1 MRKDMKKILG
11 LMAAAAAVVPF
22 NAHAQAPRKVSYVA
36 EQKYR
41 NPIVQTCYS
50 TDPAPM
56 VDGDRLYVYTGHDEA
71 GADFFWMYDWR
82 VFSTADMVNWTDHGS
97 PLSLASFEWADDR
110 AWAPQCIARD
120 GKYYFYVPVHS
131 KLSGGMAIG
140 VAVGDTPY
148 GPFKDALGK
157 PLYEN
162 GSWDHID
169 PTVFID
175 DDGQAWI
182 YWGNPRLYYAKLNR
196 DMISIDGEVK
206 TIEFTEEGFGAP
218 DPSKRERG
226 KKYTDTYTEGPWAFK
241 RNGIYYM
248 MYAAGGVP
256 EHIAYS
262 TSTTPT
268 GPWTYR
274 GTIMPQMNETQ
285 SFTNHAGIC
294 DFKGHSYF
302 FYHTGN
308 LPGGGGFGRSVAVE
322 EFKYNADGTIPQILP
337 TRTGVAPI
345 GTLNPYQRVQG
356 ETMAYSMGVRTEWT
370 DTEGVFVSDIH
381 HGDWIRLSEVDFGQE
396 GQWPKGTPFSGK
408 PSRLQ
413 LKARVSSG
421 MVGGTMEMRLDSLR
435 GQVIATIEVGG
446 TGGYEKFTTVTSDLR
461 TLPTGKHEVFL
472 TFTGMKGRKLMN
484 LDWWQIVPDHNEYA
498 ARNPLFWADY
508 PDPDIIRV
516 GEYYYLVT
524 TTMHLMPGAPIMR
537 SKDLQHWETVSY
549 LFDELKD
556 IPAYDL
562 NGGTKYGQGQWATSL
577 RYHKGKFYALFVTN
591 GVPGSWIYTTEDP
604 AKGWTLHSH
613 LKGFYHDASLFFDD
627 DDRVYVFSGSGSVD
641 ITELEADLSKEKE
654 GGFKRH
660 LEVQDTYDHG
670 LLEGSRVIKHNG
682 YYYLIMIS
690 WPRTGRHQL
699 AYRAKSLDGRWEK
712 RDILTDNFDQIGNVG
727 QGTIVDGPNGEWYGV
742 IFQDRGGVGRILTL
756 SPVRWVDGWPLIGDE
771 DGQVTPCNEVS
782 TVTLDRQ
789 WNHNPDKTAYTYNAK
804 KKELVLRTASVVDN
818 LFMARNTLTW
828 RMWGPTCSDTVCLD
842 ISGMKDG
849 DRAGFAA
856 FNGDAGLLTVCK
868 DGGKTQ
874 LVLTEESVVL
884 NQQKQVTDNKVTE
897 KTRVDIKG
905 KQVWLRIH
913 GDFNRGRDMATFEY
927 SLDGKTFLPL
937 GGEFKM
943 RFDYRRLFMGTRY
956 AVFNYATKTKGG
968 QVKVKNFQF

>member
-1 MRKDMKKILG
+1 MKKILG

-22 NAHAQAPRKVSYVA
+22 NALAQAPRKVSYVA

-157 PLYEN
+157 PLYDN

-913 GDFNRGRDMATFEY
+913 GDFNRGRDIATFEY

>member
-22 NAHAQAPRKVSYVA
+22 NALAQAPRKVSYVA

-157 PLYEN
+157 PLYDN

-868 DGGKTQ
+868 EGGKTQ

>member
-1 MRKDMKKILG
+1 MKKILG

-157 PLYEN
+157 PLYDN

-408 PSRLQ
+408 PLRLQ

-461 TLPTGKHEVFL
+461 ERPTGKHEVFL

-868 DGGKTQ
+868 EGGKTQ

-897 KTRVDIKG
+897 KARVDIKG

>member
-157 PLYEN
+157 PLYDN

-484 LDWWQIVPDHNEYA
+484 LDWWQIAPDHNEYA

-897 KTRVDIKG
+897 KARVDIKG

>member
-157 PLYEN
+157 PLYDN

-408 PSRLQ
+408 SSRLQ

-868 DGGKTQ
+868 EGGKTL

>member
-1 MRKDMKKILG
+1 MRKDMKKILR

-157 PLYEN
+157 PLYDN

-196 DMISIDGEVK
+196 DMISIDGDVK
-206 TIEFTEEGFGAP
+206 TIEFAEEGFGAP

-461 TLPTGKHEVFL
+461 ERPTGKHEVFL

-842 ISGMKDG
+842 ISSMKDG

-868 DGGKTQ
+868 EGGKTQ

-913 GDFNRGRDMATFEY
+913 GDFNRGRDIATFEY

>member
-157 PLYEN
+157 PLYDN

-868 DGGKTQ
+868 EGGKTQ

>member
-71 GADFFWMYDWR
+71 GADFFWMYEWR

-157 PLYEN
+157 PLYDN

-262 TSTTPT
+262 TSTTPS

-345 GTLNPYQRVQG
+345 GALNPYQRVQG

-897 KTRVDIKG
+897 KARVDIKG

-927 SLDGKTFLPL
+927 SLDGKTFQPL

>member
-22 NAHAQAPRKVSYVA
+22 NAHAQAPRKVPYVA

-110 AWAPQCIARD
+110 AWAPQCITRD

-157 PLYEN
+157 PLYDN

-206 TIEFTEEGFGAP
+206 TIEFTKEGFGAP

-868 DGGKTQ
+868 EGGKTQ

-956 AVFNYATKTKGG
+956 AVFNYATKAKGG

>member
-157 PLYEN
+157 PLYDN

-175 DDGQAWI
+175 HDGQAWI

-322 EFKYNADGTIPQILP
+322 EFEYNADGTIPQILP

-461 TLPTGKHEVFL
+461 ERPTGKHEVFL

-604 AKGWTLHSH
+604 ANGWTLHSH

-856 FNGDAGLLTVCK
+856 FNGDAGLLTVCR

-897 KTRVDIKG
+897 KARVDIKG

-927 SLDGKTFLPL
+927 SLDGKTFQPL

-956 AVFNYATKTKGG
+956 AVFNFATKVKGG

>member
-22 NAHAQAPRKVSYVA
+22 NALAQAPRKVSYVA

-157 PLYEN
+157 PLYDN

-591 GVPGSWIYTTEDP
+591 GVPGSWIYSTEDP

-927 SLDGKTFLPL
+927 SLDGKTFQPL

-956 AVFNYATKTKGG
+956 AVFNFATKVKGG

>member
-157 PLYEN
+157 PLYDN

-461 TLPTGKHEVFL
+461 ERPTGKHEVFL

-897 KTRVDIKG
+897 KARVDIKG

>member
-157 PLYEN
+157 PLYDN

-461 TLPTGKHEVFL
+461 ERPTGKHEVFL

-868 DGGKTQ
+868 EGGKTQ

-897 KTRVDIKG
+897 KARVDIKG

>member
-157 PLYEN
+157 PLYDN

-461 TLPTGKHEVFL
+461 TLPTGKHEMFL

-905 KQVWLRIH
+905 KQVWLRMQ
-913 GDFNRGRDMATFEY
+913 GYLNRGCDRATFEY

>member
-1 MRKDMKKILG
+1 MKHFKKCLG
-11 LMAAAAAVVPF
+11 LMAIAATITPTQSV
-22 NAHAQAPRKVSYVA
+22 AQGRPRKAPYVA

-56 VDGDRLYVYTGHDEA
+56 VAGDRLYLYTGHDEA

-82 VFSTADMVNWTDHGS
+82 VFSTSDMVNWTDHGS
-97 PLSLASFEWADDR
+97 PLSLASFDWADDR
-110 AWAPQCIARD
+110 AWAPQCIERN

-140 VAVGDTPY
+140 VAVGNTPY

-175 DDGQAWI
+175 DDGQAHL
-182 YWGNPRLYYAKLNR
+182 YWGNPKLYHVKLKE
-196 DMISIDGEVK
+196 DMITLDGEPEVLE
-206 TIEFTEEGFGAP
+206 TPAE
-218 DPSKRERG
+218 DR
-226 KKYTDTYTEGPWAFK
+226 YTEGPWGYK
-241 RNGIYYM
+241 RNGQYYM

-262 TSTTPT
+262 TAKTPT
-268 GPWTYR
+268 GPWKYG
-274 GTIMPQMNETQ
+274 GTIMAQDNATQ
-285 SFTNHAGIC
+285 SFTNHSGIV

-308 LPGGGGFGRSVAVE
+308 LPGGGGFARSASVE
-322 EFKYNADGTIPQILP
+322 EFKYNADGSIPTIKP
-337 TRTGVAPI
+337 TRTGVEPI
-345 GTLNPYQRVQG
+345 GTLNPYQRVEG
-356 ETMAYSMGVRTEWT
+356 ETMAYSMGIRTEWT
-370 DTEGVFVSDIH
+370 DVDGVFASDIH
-381 HGDWIRLSEVDFGQE
+381 HGDWIRLSEVDFGSN
-396 GQWPKGTPFSGK
+396 GQAPAGTPFSGK
-408 PSRLQ
+408 LENMQ
-413 LKARVSSG
+413 VKARVSSG
-421 MVGGTMEMRLDSLR
+421 MVGGTMEMRLDSLQ
-435 GQVIATIEVGG
+435 GKVFAKIEVGA
-446 TGGYEKFTTVTSDLR
+446 TGGWEKFQVITADIPE
-461 TLPTGKHEVFL
+461 LPTGKHEVFL
-472 TFTGMKGRKLMN
+472 TFSGMKGRKLMN
-484 LDWWQIVPDHNEYA
+484 LDWWQIVPNHDKYA

-537 SKDLQHWETVSY
+537 SKDLKNWETVSY
-549 LFDELKD
+549 LFKELKD

-627 DDRVYVFSGSGSVD
+627 DDRVYIFAGSGSVD
-641 ITELEADLSKEKE
+641 ITELEGDLSKEKE

-660 LEVQDTYDHG
+660 LEVQDVADNG
-670 LLEGSRVIKHNG
+670 LLEGSRVIKHDG

-699 AYRAKSLDGRWEK
+699 AYRAKTLDGRWEK

-727 QGTIVDGPNGEWYGV
+727 QGTIVDGPNGEWHGV

-756 SPVRWVDGWPLIGDE
+756 SPCRWVDGWPIIGDE
-771 DGQVTPCNEVS
+771 EGHVTPCNEVS
-782 TVTLDRQ
+782 TVSADRE
-789 WNHNPDKTAYTYNAK
+789 WNHNPDKSAYKYNAK
-804 KKELVLRTASVVDN
+804 AKTLELKTASVVDN
-818 LFMARNTLTW
+818 IYMARNTLTW
-828 RMWGPTCSDTVCLD
+828 RMFGPTCSDVVCLD

-856 FNGDAGLLTVCK
+856 FNGDSGLLTLCK
-868 DGGKTQ
+868 DGGKTT
-874 LVLTEESVVL
+874 LSMTEESVAL
-884 NQQKQVTDNKVTE
+884 NNQKQVTGNRVSE
-897 KTRVDIKG
+897 KARVDVKG
-905 KQVWLRIH
+905 SKVWLKIN
-913 GDFNRGRDMATFEY
+913 GDFNRGRDIATFEY
-927 SLDGKTFLPL
+927 SFDGKNFQQI
-937 GGEFKM
+937 GGDFKM

-956 AVFNYATKTKGG
+956 AVFNFATKALGG
-968 QVKVKNFQF
+968 KVKVLNFDFRDVLNEK

>member
-22 NAHAQAPRKVSYVA
+22 NALAQAPRKVSYVA

-157 PLYEN
+157 PLYDN

-868 DGGKTQ
+868 EGGKTQ

-913 GDFNRGRDMATFEY
+913 GDFNRGRDIATFEY

>member
-1 MRKDMKKILG
+1 MKKILG

-22 NAHAQAPRKVSYVA
+22 NALAQAPRKVSYVA

-157 PLYEN
+157 PLYDN

-322 EFKYNADGTIPQILP
+322 EFEYNADGTIPQILP

-868 DGGKTQ
+868 EGGKTQ

-913 GDFNRGRDMATFEY
+913 GDFNRGRDIATFEY

>member
-22 NAHAQAPRKVSYVA
+22 NALAQAPRKVSYVA

-157 PLYEN
+157 PLYDN

-897 KTRVDIKG
+897 KARVDIKG

>member
-22 NAHAQAPRKVSYVA
+22 NALAQAPRKVSYVA

-157 PLYEN
+157 PLYDN

-461 TLPTGKHEVFL
+461 ERPTGKHEVFL

-897 KTRVDIKG
+897 KARVDIKG
-905 KQVWLRIH
+905 KQVWVRIH
-913 GDFNRGRDMATFEY
+913 GDFNCGRDMATFEY
-927 SLDGKTFLPL
+927 SLDGKTFQPL

>member
-157 PLYEN
+157 PLYDN

-206 TIEFTEEGFGAP
+206 TIEFKEEGFGAP

-868 DGGKTQ
+868 EGGKTQ

-913 GDFNRGRDMATFEY
+913 GDFNRGRDIATFEY

>member
-22 NAHAQAPRKVSYVA
+22 NALAQAPRKVSYVA

-157 PLYEN
+157 PLYDN

-461 TLPTGKHEVFL
+461 ERPTGKHEVFL

-868 DGGKTQ
+868 EGGKTQ

-897 KTRVDIKG
+897 KARVDIKG

-927 SLDGKTFLPL
+927 SLDGKTFQPL

-956 AVFNYATKTKGG
+956 AVFNFATKVKGG

>member
-1 MRKDMKKILG
+1 MRKDMKKILR

-22 NAHAQAPRKVSYVA
+22 NALAQAPRKVSYVA

-157 PLYEN
+157 PLYDN

-196 DMISIDGEVK
+196 DMISIDGDVK
-206 TIEFTEEGFGAP
+206 TIEFAEEGFGAP

-461 TLPTGKHEVFL
+461 ERPTGKHEVFL

-913 GDFNRGRDMATFEY
+913 GDFNRGRDIATFEY

>member
-157 PLYEN
+157 PLYDN

-868 DGGKTQ
+868 EGGKTQ

-913 GDFNRGRDMATFEY
+913 GDFNRGRDIATFEY

>member
-22 NAHAQAPRKVSYVA
+22 NAHAQAPRKVSYAA

-169 PTVFID
+169 PTGFID

-322 EFKYNADGTIPQILP
+322 EFEYNADGTIPQILP

-345 GTLNPYQRVQG
+345 GTLNPYQRVQC
-356 ETMAYSMGVRTEWT
+356 ETMAYSMDVRTEWT

-461 TLPTGKHEVFL
+461 ERPTGKHEVFL

-856 FNGDAGLLTVCK
+856 FNGDAGLLTVCR

-897 KTRVDIKG
+897 KARVDIKG

-927 SLDGKTFLPL
+927 SLDGKTFQPL

>member
-22 NAHAQAPRKVSYVA
+22 NAHAQAPRKVSYAA

-446 TGGYEKFTTVTSDLR
+446 TGGYEKFTTVASDLR

>member
-22 NAHAQAPRKVSYVA
+22 NALAQAPRKVSYVA

-157 PLYEN
+157 PLYDN

-226 KKYTDTYTEGPWAFK
+226 RKYTDTYTEGPWAFK

-461 TLPTGKHEVFL
+461 ERPTGKHEVFL

-660 LEVQDTYDHG
+660 LEVQDNYDHG

-897 KTRVDIKG
+897 KARVDIKG

>member
-157 PLYEN
+157 PLYDN

-396 GQWPKGTPFSGK
+396 GQWPEGTPFSGK

-461 TLPTGKHEVFL
+461 TIPTGKHEVFL

-804 KKELVLRTASVVDN
+804 KKELVLRTASVADN
-818 LFMARNTLTW
+818 IFMARNTLTW
-828 RMWGPTCSDTVCLD
+828 RMWGPTCSDVVCLD

-856 FNGDAGLLTVCK
+856 FNGDAGLLTVCR

-897 KTRVDIKG
+897 KARVDIKG

-927 SLDGKTFLPL
+927 SLDGKTFQPL

-956 AVFNYATKTKGG
+956 AVFNFATKVKGG

>member
-1 MRKDMKKILG
+1 MAQRPKK
-11 LMAAAAAVVPF
+11 
-22 NAHAQAPRKVSYVA
+22 APEVK

-41 NPIVQTCYS
+41 NPIVQSCYS

-82 VFSTADMVNWTDHGS
+82 VFSTSDMVNWTDHGS
-97 PLSLASFEWADDR
+97 PASLATFKWSDDR
-110 AWAPQCIARD
+110 AWAPQCIKRN

-140 VAVGDTPY
+140 VGVGDTPY

-175 DDGQAWI
+175 DDGQAHL
-182 YWGNPRLYYAKLNR
+182 YWGNPKLYHVKLKE
-196 DMISIDGEVK
+196 DMITLDGEPEVLE
-206 TIEFTEEGFGAP
+206 TP
-218 DPSKRERG
+218 QDDR
-226 KKYTDTYTEGPWAFK
+226 YTEGPWAYK

-262 TSTTPT
+262 TAKSPT
-268 GPWTYR
+268 GPWKYG

-285 SFTNHAGIC
+285 SFTNHSGIV

-308 LPGGGGFGRSVAVE
+308 LPGGGGFARSASVE
-322 EFKYNADGTIPQILP
+322 EFTYGADGSIPEIRP
-337 TRTGVAPI
+337 TREGVKPI
-345 GTLNPYQRVQG
+345 GTLNPYQRVEG

-370 DTEGVFVSDIH
+370 DADGVFASDIQ
-381 HGDWIRLSEVDFGQE
+381 HGDWIRLSEVEFGQPKNEDGKLKIE
-396 GQWPKGTPFSGK
+396 GAPFELKNGQT
-408 PSRLQ
+408 LE

-421 MVGGTMEMRLDSLR
+421 MVGGKMEMHLDSLR
-435 GQVIATIEVGG
+435 GKVFASIEVGA
-446 TGGYEKFTTVTSDLR
+446 TGGWEKFEVVKSDIKE
-461 TLPTGKHEVFL
+461 LPTGKHEVFI
-472 TFTGMKGRKLMN
+472 TFSGMKGRKLMN
-484 LDWWQIVPDHNEYA
+484 LDWWQIAPKHDEYA
-498 ARNPLFWADY
+498 ARNPMFWADY

-537 SKDLQHWETVSY
+537 SKDLQNWETVSY

-556 IPAYDL
+556 TPAYDL
-562 NGGTKYGQGQWATSL
+562 QDGATKYGQGQWATSL
-577 RYHKGKFYALFVTN
+577 RYHKGTFYALFVTN
-591 GVPGSWIYTTEDP
+591 GVPGTWIYSTEDP
-604 AKGWTLHSH
+604 TKGWKLHSH

-654 GGFKRH
+654 GGYKRH
-660 LEVQDTYDHG
+660 LEVRDEEEHG
-670 LLEGSRVIKHNG
+670 LLEGSRVIKHDG

-690 WPRTGRHQL
+690 WPRTGRQQI
-699 AYRAKSLDGRWEK
+699 AYRAKTLNGRWEK
-712 RDILTDNFDQIGNVG
+712 KVILKDNFDQIGYVG
-727 QGTIVDGPNGEWYGV
+727 QGTVVDGPDGKWWGV

-756 SPVRWVDGWPLIGDE
+756 SPVRWIDGWPMIGDE
-771 DGQVTPCNEVS
+771 EGQVTTCNEVS

-789 WNHNPDKTAYTYNAK
+789 WNHNPDKTAYSYNAK
-804 KKELVLRTASVVDN
+804 KKELTLRTNQIAPN
-818 LFMARNTLTW
+818 IFTARNTLTW
-828 RMWGPTCSDTVCLD
+828 RMFGPTCSDTICID
-842 ISGMKDG
+842 IAGMKDG
-849 DRAGFAA
+849 DRAGFSAL
-856 FNGDAGLLTVCK
+856 NGDAGLLTVCK
-868 DGGKTQ
+868 DGNKTS
-874 LVLTEESVVL
+874 LVMTEESVVL
-884 NQQKQVTDNKVTE
+884 DRQKKVTDDKVTE
-897 KTRVDIKG
+897 KSRVDITG
-905 KQVWLRIH
+905 KKKIWLVIN
-913 GDFNRGRDMATFEY
+913 GDFNRHRDIATFAY
-927 SLDGKTFLPL
+927 SLDGKNYQSI
-937 GGEFKM
+937 GGDFKM
-943 RFDYRRLFMGTRY
+943 RFDYTRFFMGTRF
-956 AVFNYATKTKGG
+956 AVFNFATKQKGG
-968 QVKVKNFQF
+968 SVKVMNIEL